1 MSRGAELRRQL
12 ARLAPSLRVVAHD
25 VLAESSRIDVVAI
38 DAQRAAIAVFDAEG
52 DDLATFTRALA
63 SAAWLEARLPDWC
76 QIAPDL
82 KIDTIPSGC
91 LSLDLAPETLAAA
104 RRLGT
109 ARIALLR
116 PNAPVSRTL
125 LHSARP
131 PAPQRP
137 PARPRKPFRTGLT
150 DADLGFDESRS

>member
-82 KIDTIPSGC
+82 KIDTTTAVRALLVANSF
-91 LSLDLAPETLAAA
+91 APETLAAA

-137 PARPRKPFRTGLT
+137 PAHEVKR
-150 DADLGFDESRS
+150 